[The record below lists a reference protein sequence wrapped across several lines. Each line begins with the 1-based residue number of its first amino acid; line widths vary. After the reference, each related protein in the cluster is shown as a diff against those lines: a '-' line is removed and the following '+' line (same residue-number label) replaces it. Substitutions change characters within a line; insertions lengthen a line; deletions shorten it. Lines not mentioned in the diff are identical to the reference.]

1 MLIQNKMNIEYNIMT
16 EAPLE
21 VVANLVEKAGYKKT
35 VDDMDYPIF
44 RNKDFIGLRLE
55 EADEDFFDMYQGE
68 RRDKKEF
75 IKNPKSY
82 LRSDID
88 GSLMIDE
95 EYLIETGQLEKKL
108 SKKEMEKQVKS
119 DFDIINRVLIKQR
132 YKADFY
138 ETKEGFDI

>member
-1 MLIQNKMNIEYNIMT
+1 MDIEYNIMT

-21 VVANLVEKAGYKKT
+21 IVANSVEKAGYKKT
-35 VDDMDYPIF
+35 VDDMNYPLF

-68 RRDKKEF
+68 RRGGKEF
-75 IKNPKSY
+75 IETPRAY

-88 GSLMIDE
+88 DSLMIDE
-95 EYLIETGQLEKKL
+95 EYLIETGQLERKL
-108 SKKEMEKQVKS
+108 NKEEMEKQVKK
-119 DFDIINRVLIKQR
+119 DFEIINKTLIEQG

>member
-1 MLIQNKMNIEYNIMT
+1 MDIEYNLMT

-21 VVANLVEKAGYKKT
+21 TVANLLNSLSYKKT
-35 VDDMDYPIF
+35 LDEMDCLIF

-75 IKNPKSY
+75 IETPRSY

-88 GSLMIDE
+88 GSLIIDE
-95 EYLIETGQLEKKL
+95 EYLIETGQLERKL
-108 SKKEMEKQVKS
+108 SKKEIEKQVKN
-119 DFDIINRVLIKQR
+119 DFEIINKALIEQG